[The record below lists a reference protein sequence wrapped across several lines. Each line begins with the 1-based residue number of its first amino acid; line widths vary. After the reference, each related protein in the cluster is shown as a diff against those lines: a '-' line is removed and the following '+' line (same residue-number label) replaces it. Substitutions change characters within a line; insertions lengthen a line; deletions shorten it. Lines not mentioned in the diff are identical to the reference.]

1 MTLLFSMINDPIE
14 VPSVGGLGD
23 RIDTKTTTAT
33 QGYLRVRVRVR
44 KGDFNVRSTTGR
56 LGSVWGETPALF
68 RGET

>member
-1 MTLLFSMINDPIE
+1 MTLLFSINYPIE

-23 RIDTKTTTAT
+23 GIDTKTTTAT

-56 LGSVWGETPALF
+56 LGSVWAATPALF